1 MTFTDDQNQTGR
13 RMSHLRESSHIH
25 CQTHEGVTLPQKPET
40 EGHPQRPGHMQD
52 FGPRRTL
59 PVPLPGCP
67 PHILNLVKHLHS
79 KHVELKKDR
88 MDREIQALKRAAAIS
103 KLAALWAT
111 EPDPPMVSVLDLP
124 DNQAQQNDPEAG
136 IILCQKRTCVNA
148 RLRVRQLEQELAD
161 VRTVSENTQ
170 QLCILSMIN
179 LFQ

>member
-1 MTFTDDQNQTGR
+1 MTRTKQDGECPICGKVLTFIAKHMRELHSLKNQ
-13 RMSHLRESSHIH
+13 
-25 CQTHEGVTLPQKPET
+25 K
-40 EGHPQRPGHMQD
+40 QRAILNGLATC
-52 FGPRRTL
+52 RTL
-59 PVPLPGCP
+59 VPAGPCPVPLPGCP